1 MNLQESIRRILREET
16 NFYDNPREVVKQH
29 EDYDLI
35 VDKISSLN
43 NPKKIKNIIEDWILD
58 NESYFADLIFDK
70 EGEEYINCEHAAE
83 MVSQILSDSNKKHKL
98 QVGNIKNQSHAW
110 VNYGGV
116 IIDPT
121 KDQFL
126 GIEHNDYLED
136 IYWEKEL
143 WTYKKTYK
151 GLEKWWTLTKS

>member
-1 MNLQESIRRILREET
+1 MNLQENIRRILREE
-16 NFYDNPREVVKQH
+16 FDLYDNPKEVVKQSP
-29 EDYDLI
+29 EYSLI

-58 NESYFADLIFDK
+58 NEPYFADLIFDR

-83 MVSQILSDSNKKHKL
+83 MVSQILSDSNKRHKL

-110 VNYGGV
+110 VNYVGV

-121 KDQFL
+121 KDQFPD
-126 GIEHNDYLED
+126 IENNDYLED

-143 WTYKKTYK
+143 
-151 GLEKWWTLTKS
+151 